1 MSLNALFPDC
11 IIHDMPQ
18 RSDEWHAIRS
28 GKLTASQAGEWLAE
42 RPACRMEIK
51 DITAKLDDLRLPYTK
66 KAKRDELLA
75 MLPDEHRTLSI
86 TETTRKAKAKA
97 IAKIIGAM
105 AKVNCPDPLEVDP
118 EGPPP
123 RNPSLWAIWNGIRE
137 EPSAR
142 LDFERWSG
150 NQVVEVGFCL
160 HKSGVAGCSPDG
172 LIDGYSEGFET
183 KAPLPE
189 THAGYML
196 DRDLLVSDYG
206 MQCHFS
212 MAVTGAKGWW
222 LQSFCR
228 GLPTVRVYIPRDE
241 KTEAI
246 CQGIAEFA
254 AEVKAAIATTASMF
268 EREKRNQNANRPSM
282 DATNKGHE

>member
-1 MSLNALFPDC
+1 MNELFPDC
-11 IIHDMPQ
+11 VIYDMPQ

-42 RPACRMEIK
+42 RPACRMTVDEIRMM
-51 DITAKLDDLRLPYTK
+51 LDSLGIGAPS

-75 MLPDEHRTLSI
+75 MLPEQHRTMSV

-97 IAKIIGAM
+97 VAKIIGAM

-142 LDFERWSG
+142 LDFERWRGSKL
-150 NQVVEVGFCL
+150 VEVGFCL
-160 HKSGVAGCSPDG
+160 QKSNVAGCSPCFCLHESNVVGCSPDG

-196 DRDLLVSDYG
+196 DRDLLVADYG

-212 MAVTGAKGWW
+212 MAVTGARAWW

-228 GLPTVRVYIPRDE
+228 GLPTVRVYIPRDA

-254 AEVKAAIATTASMF
+254 ADIKAAKANVAALF
-268 EREKRNQNANRPSM
+268 EQEKRNQNQ
-282 DATNKGHE
+282 

>member
-1 MSLNALFPDC
+1 MSLSALFPDC
-11 IIHDMPQ
+11 VIYDMAQ

-42 RPACRMEIK
+42 RPTCRMEIK
-51 DITAKLDDLRLPYTK
+51 DIAAKLDDLGIAYAK
-66 KAKRDELLA
+66 KSKRDELLA
-75 MLPDEHRTLSI
+75 MLPEEHRTLTT

-97 IAKIIGAM
+97 VAKIIGAM

-142 LDFERWSG
+142 LDFERWIG
-150 NQVVEVGFCL
+150 GELIEVGFCL
-160 HKSGVAGCSPDG
+160 HKSNVAGCSPDG
-172 LIDGYSEGFET
+172 LLAGQAVGFET

-196 DRDLLVSDYG
+196 DRDLLIADYG
-206 MQCHFS
+206 TQCHFS
-212 MAVTGAKGWW
+212 MAVTGARAWW

-228 GLPTVRVYIPRDE
+228 GLPTVRIYIPRDE

-246 CQGIAEFA
+246 CQGITEFA
-254 AEVKAAIATTASMF
+254 SEVKAAKANVAALF
-268 EREKRNQNANRPSM
+268 EREKRNQNNQ
-282 DATNKGHE
+282 